1 MKNLTN
7 NPAFLKRMENAVEF
21 TTEESS
27 FDLLT
32 VGLCILV
39 IAGTAAVAYKL
50 FEPRIVINHYY
61 PSTQSGGMVEPFAKT
76 IIPTQSTG
84 RS

>member
-1 MKNLTN
+1 MNNITN

-21 TTEESS
+21 PTEETSVD
-27 FDLLT
+27 FLT

-61 PSTQSGGMVEPFAKT
+61 PPTQIGGIVKPAAKT
-76 IIPTQSTG
+76 IIPAKSTA